1 MKLIDLKL
9 NEYLDILLSDA
20 PAPGGGSVSALPGAQ
35 GAALLAMVCDL
46 TTSKEKYAS
55 VHEHCSQIRERSGEL
70 YEAFA
75 KAIDEDTDA
84 FNLVSAAFK
93 MPKDYTPKVLA
104 EEFKKFD
111 PSLDISGIEDEMAEK
126 TEKGE
131 IIFVQIALSI
141 LSGFIFG
148 FIWLAFL
155 FRTIKKDIS
164 GKGNTLV
171 RWLLSALVPFAGIF
185 IMLKLRKELLSVAA
199 DKGVKVTLP
208 AWLLVCV
215 SVIFPILP
223 INLVALSLIQHA
235 VNKIYAAE

>member
-1 MKLIDLKL
+1 VLGFI
-9 NEYLDILLSDA
+9 I
-20 PAPGGGSVSALPGAQ
+20 
-35 GAALLAMVCDL
+35 
-46 TTSKEKYAS
+46 
-55 VHEHCSQIRERSGEL
+55 
-70 YEAFA
+70 
-75 KAIDEDTDA
+75 
-84 FNLVSAAFK
+84 AFK

-185 IMLKLRKELLSVAA
+185 ITLKLRKELLSVAA
-199 DKGVKVTLP
+199 DKGVKLTLP